1 VVKDIINIKE
11 GGLKM
16 KWVLNT
22 KKGTTVNHPKLGKL
36 KGGIA
41 YQFEDKDAMMVK
53 GIYNIV
59 IFDEVKK
66 TTIL

>member
-1 VVKDIINIKE
+1 
-11 GGLKM
+11 M